1 MDRRDFIGKGLLGA
15 AFGMVV
21 GPACARS
28 ATPDEIEGPFYPVFA
43 QKDRDFDLTRIEGKQ
58 GVARGKVIFIRGQVL
73 DTDGQPVEEAI
84 VDLWQANAEGRYR
97 HPRDG
102 NPAPLD
108 PFFQGWA
115 IVPSGRDG
123 TFRFKTIFPGAY
135 PTSPGWMRPPHI
147 HFKVT
152 KPGYAELVTQMY
164 FSDQALNASDLL
176 LQRKDEHERQLMIAS
191 KIQGDPESYEYK
203 IVLKKVT
210 VAEV

>member
-123 TFRFKTIFPGAY
+123 MIRFKTIFPGAY
-135 PTSPGWMRPPHI
+135 PASRNWMRPPHI
-147 HFKVT
+147 HFKVN

-164 FSDQALNASDLL
+164 FPGEALNASDLL

-203 IVLKKVT
+203 IVLKKVP